1 MPLPENRS
9 PPLPVIDQTPPL
21 SLQAPSPRAAV
32 QLLLSQLVTAG
43 ARSTTPLVMALGHD
57 ASAVP
62 STSTAKPT
70 RLPWVTT
77 PSPQAAGIAFS
88 DASVVSAASVQ
99 PGSKNVAPAPSA
111 SIWPS
116 PSSSMP
122 LEHCDAAG
130 GAGAPPPDGPPPL
143 GGAGGA
149 GAGAWAL
156 TTATGLAGG
165 VLAAGD
171 RSPRSPSSAA
181 PLASSVPPHSR
192 AARTLPSRA
201 RSPAAG
207 PPAPRRSGWPSALA
221 APPQAGAAADVS
233 PAGASAPRIA
243 GAVAPAPSGARPAL
257 IARPPALLAAVG
269 RTTAT
274 IASRLPPART
284 TPPVTAPPLG
294 TPPLP
299 AVSLAAPVTGAMAT
313 ATSPA

>member
-1 MPLPENRS
+1 MPLPKNRS
-9 PPLPVIDQTPPL
+9 PPLPLIDQTPPL

-77 PSPQAAGIAFS
+77 PSPHAAGMAFS
-88 DASVVSAASVQ
+88 EASVVSAASMH

-111 SIWPS
+111 STWPS

-130 GAGAPPPDGPPPL
+130 GAGVPPPDGPPL

-149 GAGAWAL
+149 GAGAGAWAV
-156 TTATGLAGG
+156 TAATGLAGG

-171 RSPRSPSSAA
+171 RSPRS
-181 PLASSVPPHSR
+181 
-192 AARTLPSRA
+192 
-201 RSPAAG
+201 
-207 PPAPRRSGWPSALA
+207 
-221 APPQAGAAADVS
+221 
-233 PAGASAPRIA
+233 
-243 GAVAPAPSGARPAL
+243 
-257 IARPPALLAAVG
+257 
-269 RTTAT
+269 
-274 IASRLPPART
+274 
-284 TPPVTAPPLG
+284 
-294 TPPLP
+294 
-299 AVSLAAPVTGAMAT
+299 
-313 ATSPA
+313 